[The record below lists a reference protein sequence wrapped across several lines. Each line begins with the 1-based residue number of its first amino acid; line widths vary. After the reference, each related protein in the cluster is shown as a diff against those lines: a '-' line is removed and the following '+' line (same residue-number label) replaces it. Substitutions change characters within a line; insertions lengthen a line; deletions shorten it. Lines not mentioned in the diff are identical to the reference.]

1 MLERRRFCTSAFSP
15 LLKARVEETAQGTRI
30 TGRFRSYLF
39 TRILVWAWLVLCL
52 AMAVIAAV
60 PTLRQ
65 EGWLVLMGMVNG
77 WLGLIYGV
85 NWLMSLPD
93 RRAIRT
99 FLLDLFSDV
108 MDVPGTC

>member
-1 MLERRRFCTSAFSP
+1 MQVTTAY
-15 LLKARVEETAQGTRI
+15 LKNA
-30 TGRFRSYLF
+30 
-39 TRILVWAWLVLCL
+39 
-52 AMAVIAAV
+52 
-60 PTLRQ
+60 
-65 EGWLVLMGMVNG
+65 
-77 WLGLIYGV
+77 LGLIYGV